1 MNYYVTLFDKKYL
14 PHGLALYNSMCKFCL
29 PFKLIILCV
38 DDLTFNTLKVLDL
51 KHIQLLKLSDLE
63 NQNLKKIKKLY
74 SKMKDIS
81 GENPNSF
88 RSIEEIISIL
98 DKKKLIKKE
107 FITKPIYILK
117 S

>member
-1 MNYYVTLFDKKYL
+1 M
-14 PHGLALYNSMCKFCL
+14 
-29 PFKLIILCV
+29 
-38 DDLTFNTLKVLDL
+38 
-51 KHIQLLKLSDLE
+51 
-63 NQNLKKIKKLY
+63 KKIKNLY